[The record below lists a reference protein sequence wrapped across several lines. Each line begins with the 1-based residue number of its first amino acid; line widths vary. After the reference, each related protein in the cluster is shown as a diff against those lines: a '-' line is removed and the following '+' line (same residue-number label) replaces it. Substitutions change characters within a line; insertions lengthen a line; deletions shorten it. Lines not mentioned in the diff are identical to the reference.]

1 MPTKRLNLLQGT
13 LDLIVL
19 RILHSMGPQH
29 SYGIASRLEQISE
42 DAIKLNQGSLYPA
55 LVRLEQRGWIK
66 GTWKMTEKSREA
78 KYYSLTAAGRR
89 ALGDET
95 KRWRQISGVLDALLA
110 MEA

>member
-29 SYGIASRLEQISE
+29 SYGIASRLEQISN
-42 DAIKLNQGSLYPA
+42 DTLQLNQGSLYPA
-55 LVRLEQRGWIK
+55 LVRLEQRGWVK
-66 GTWKMTEKSREA
+66 GTWKTTENSREA

-95 KRWRQISGVLDALLA
+95 KRWHQISGVLDALLA
-110 MEA
+110 MEG